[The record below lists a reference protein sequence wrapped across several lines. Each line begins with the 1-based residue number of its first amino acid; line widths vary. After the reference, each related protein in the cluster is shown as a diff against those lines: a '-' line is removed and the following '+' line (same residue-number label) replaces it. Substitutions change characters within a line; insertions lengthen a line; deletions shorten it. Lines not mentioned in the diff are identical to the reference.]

1 MTATMSRACN
11 LRKLIVGP
19 AIVKFRTPDSLRKA
33 VCSPG
38 DASRTGTSAPCPGIP
53 EPVRPHHA
61 PGVHETTESKRE
73 CDGSMFKPV
82 RHDPVLLGGKAVPK
96 RCALRPGN
104 MQVHDLAAVN
114 RVLARLDQR
123 RRAQR
128 CTESIVVRVK
138 PRQLYPEPPSQASGL
153 VAEDTNGHL
162 SPRKTRHLATSI
174 QSLPVRRRA
183 MSKKHIYVL
192 GINAYDHDVS
202 ACLLRDGEIA
212 YAIAK
217 ERITR
222 KKHDTG
228 FYQKVVDYCLAAE
241 GISLDDVDLV
251 VRNCYVLP
259 VEDLEIRMVSQDVP
273 EVMDDGERTQAEKN
287 PLYLSKSHKVVTVSH
302 HLAHAYSAFA
312 ACPFNEGVVMVV
324 DGVGN
329 YSSDITEPGQLT
341 ENVNPLAREAES
353 YYKFDDTRIE
363 TLKKVWLKPVR
374 GFLSDEFYYMP
385 GLGALYSRVSIYI
398 FAHWNKCGEVM
409 GLAPYGR
416 ADATK
421 PLLEIRDGEVDVP
434 EWGVEFNKPFLPER
448 ERNWE
453 ASPSMQHWK
462 DVAWRL
468 QDDAEKL
475 LLSRAIWLREASG
488 AKNLCIAGGVAL
500 NCVANGRIVREAG
513 FDDVWIQP
521 AAGDDGIA
529 IGCAY
534 YGYLAI
540 LKKQRSFVMK
550 HAYLGVEYTDEDAR
564 AAAHERLVRLQT
576 RNVYSKNICADAAKL
591 LSEGYVL
598 GWFQGRSEFGP
609 RALGNRS
616 ILADPRRAEMKDKL
630 NKRVK
635 HRQAF
640 RPFAPIVLAESASEI
655 FEGDEESPF
664 MLVVK
669 RVRPEWRDKIPAIV
683 HVDGTARVQTV
694 RQDENERL
702 YRLLKEFD
710 AITGVPVLLNTSLNV
725 KGEPIV
731 ETPGDALACF
741 LATGID
747 YLALHDMLIAK
758 NRFHRFLSPF
768 KNVYSEMSSVVRR
781 GLEVE
786 IRE

>member
-1 MTATMSRACN
+1 M
-11 LRKLIVGP
+11 P
-19 AIVKFRTPDSLRKA
+19 
-33 VCSPG
+33 
-38 DASRTGTSAPCPGIP
+38 
-53 EPVRPHHA
+53 
-61 PGVHETTESKRE
+61 SK
-73 CDGSMFKPV
+73 
-82 RHDPVLLGGKAVPK
+82 H
-96 RCALRPGN
+96 
-104 MQVHDLAAVN
+104 
-114 RVLARLDQR
+114 
-123 RRAQR
+123 
-128 CTESIVVRVK
+128 T
-138 PRQLYPEPPSQASGL
+138 
-153 VAEDTNGHL
+153 
-162 SPRKTRHLATSI
+162 
-174 QSLPVRRRA
+174 
-183 MSKKHIYVL
+183 YVL

-212 YAIAK
+212 VAINK

-259 VEDLEIRMVSQDVP
+259 VEDLELRLVSQYVP
-273 EVMDDGERTQAEKN
+273 EVMDDEERKQAKTN
-287 PLYLSKSHKVVTVSH
+287 PLYLSKSNKVVTVSH

-312 ACPFNEGVVMVV
+312 ACPFDKGVVMVV

-329 YSSDITEPGQLT
+329 YSSDVTEPGQLT
-341 ENVNPLAREAES
+341 KNVNPLARESES
-353 YYKFDDTRIE
+353 YYSFDGSRIE

-374 GFLSDEFYYMP
+374 GFLSDEFYFMP

-416 ADATK
+416 PDAIK
-421 PLLEIRDGEVDVP
+421 PLLEIKSDEVDVP
-434 EWGVEFNKPFLPER
+434 EWGVEFDKPFWPEH
-448 ERNWE
+448 ERDWE
-453 ASPSMQHWK
+453 TSPSMQHWK
-462 DVAWRL
+462 DVAWRV
-468 QDDAEKL
+468 QDDAETL
-475 LLSRAIWLREASG
+475 LLKRATWLRETTG
-488 AKNLCIAGGVAL
+488 AKNLCMAGGVAL

-513 FDDVWIQP
+513 FDNVWIQP

-534 YGYLAI
+534 YGYLAL
-540 LKKQRSFVMK
+540 LKKPRSSVMT
-550 HAYLGVEYTDEDAR
+550 HAFLGALYSDEDAR
-564 AAAHERLVRLQT
+564 TAASKWLVRLQT
-576 RNVYSKNICADAAKL
+576 MHTPSNNICRDTARL
-591 LSEGYVL
+591 LAEGHVFA
-598 GWFQGRSEFGP
+598 WFQGRSEFGP

-616 ILADPRRAEMKDKL
+616 ILADPRKAEMKDKL

-640 RPFAPIVLAESASEI
+640 RPFAPVVLAERANEI

-664 MLVVK
+664 MLLVK

-694 RQDENERL
+694 RQDQNERL

-710 AITGVPVLLNTSLNV
+710 ALTGVPVLLNTSLNV

-731 ETPGDALACF
+731 ETPADALACF
-741 LATGID
+741 LGTGID

-758 NRFHRFLSPF
+758 NRFHRIFSPF
-768 KNVYSEMSSVVRR
+768 RNAYSEMSSVVQR
-781 GLEVE
+781 GLAVEV
-786 IRE
+786 RD